1 MDKNDENPF
10 WFKEGLFLKRDNQ
23 PMLILTTIHR
33 ADGINIHGKTIQR
46 TAVRGVIQRGQT
58 LLMIYSSAVG
68 DYKFPGGGVDAGETH
83 AQALRREVQEE
94 CGASLTR
101 IGDEIGAVIE
111 YNFSIEP
118 EYDAF
123 KMTSY
128 YYRCE
133 VNDNFGAQK
142 LDGYEQELG
151 FKPVWIS
158 IEAALR
164 QNKTLLHSTNAPAWL
179 KREIFVL
186 EHLLTNI

>member
-1 MDKNDENPF
+1 MK
-10 WFKEGLFLKRDNQ
+10 
-23 PMLILTTIHR
+23 ILAEIHR
-33 ADGINIHGKTIQR
+33 RPAINIHGKAIYR
-46 TAVRGVIQRGQT
+46 TAVRGVILRGRE
-58 LLMIYSSAVG
+58 LLMVHSSAVG

-83 AQALRREVQEE
+83 AQALRREVREE

-123 KMTSY
+123 KMTSH

-142 LDGYEQELG
+142 LDGYELELG
-151 FKPVWIS
+151 FKPIWIP
-158 IEAALR
+158 IADALR
-164 QNKTLLHSTNAPAWL
+164 QNKTLLHSERAPAWL
-179 KREIFVL
+179 RREIFVL